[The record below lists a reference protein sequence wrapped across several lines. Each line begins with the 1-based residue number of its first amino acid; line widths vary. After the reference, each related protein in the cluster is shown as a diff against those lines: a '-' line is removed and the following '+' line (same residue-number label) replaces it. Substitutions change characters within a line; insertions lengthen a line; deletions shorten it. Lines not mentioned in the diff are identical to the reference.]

1 LSITLEDSRHIRH
14 LPWSDDMTIGA
25 IVAWVSA
32 QSVWWTLAIWPAIW
46 FLRSLRN
53 HLVYALWRRNM
64 KATIRLLEKE
74 IAAAREMRW
83 YDSAAW
89 NDWNRQIVV
98 DLLIPAIGAIGDEVP
113 HGAIEAYNRR
123 RRAIEHADDLAN
135 DRAWIERRKRQMVD
149 DYCAGLELLGKD
161 KASIERERAALLAP
175 EEFDLDDDLE

>member
-1 LSITLEDSRHIRH
+1 
-14 LPWSDDMTIGA
+14 MTFGA

-32 QSVWWTLAIWPAIW
+32 QSVWWTLTILPAIW
-46 FLRSLRN
+46 FLRALRN
-53 HLVYALWRRNM
+53 QLVYVLWRRNV
-64 KATIRLLEKE
+64 KATIRVLEKE
-74 IAAAREMRW
+74 IAAAREMHW

-89 NDWNRQIVV
+89 DDWNRQILV

-123 RRAIEHADDLAN
+123 RRAIEHADDAAN

-175 EEFDLDDDLE
+175 EEFDLDDDLDD